1 MSGHQTA
8 TLEDT
13 VYFWFASNDTSGSGG
28 DGATPLYDVREA
40 GALSSAIP
48 LLSGTPTLLSH
59 ANYPAGCHEIA
70 VAATA
75 ANGFA
80 ANDTFAVFCT
90 IAVDSQNPSGFVGSC
105 TLTPLSKASASSD
118 IHSRL
123 VVVEAAADSDQAQT
137 EASID
142 SDQVQNDNFVSD
154 IHSRLVVIEATIDSD
169 QLLDVTAVSNV
180 HSRLVVMETAND
192 SDQVIISDAI
202 LVAQTDLDAITD
214 ADGVILGAAGV
225 DLIWDEVINGAAH
238 NTTNTS
244 GRRLRELR
252 ESGFYS
258 DGFIYIDTVNGAADT
273 TDYEAGTEVNP
284 TNTIARANTI
294 ATSLNLH
301 KFKILPGSS
310 ITLAAT
316 QANQLFEGESWTL
329 ALGSQNID
337 GSTFRGATVTGIAT
351 STADNQI
358 FEHCLVGAV
367 TIPDLTH
374 FINCGHSGTVTAGE
388 AGTFFFD
395 NCHSAIAGTGSVEF
409 DFATPATETNLNVRH
424 HSGGWNISNMGAGAG
439 TCNASFEGNGQ
450 IVWNA
455 TCAATS
461 NASIRGNWKITDN
474 ASAAVTETHDDT
486 TAAVTVIASDLLVVE
501 AAIDSDQVQNDDFV
515 SDIHSRLVV
524 VEASIDSDQL
534 LDVTAVSNVHSRLVI
549 METAADSDQAQ
560 TEASID
566 SDQVQNDNF
575 VSDIHSRLVVM
586 ETANDSDQVIISD
599 AILII
604 DDLLDTEIPA
614 ITSNL
619 LIIASDTLAIE
630 ASASVLVSGTSDS
643 GSTTTMVDAART
655 EGDTD
660 YWVGDS
666 IVFTSG
672 NISGQTREI
681 TAFNFTTNTITFSP
695 ATTQAV
701 IVQNYDIIS
710 ATASQGL
717 TAAQASD
724 LALTEV
730 ENSNIHSRLV
740 VMEAANDSDQVI
752 ISDAILIIDTA
763 IDSDQLVDATATS
776 NIHSRL
782 VVIEAAM
789 DSDQAQTEASIDSD
803 QLVDATATSNIHSR
817 LVVMEAAIDSDQAQT
832 EASIDSDQVQNDNFV
847 SDIHSRLVV
856 IEATIDSDQ
865 LINDATADTIASDLI
880 LAQAD
885 LDTISDGIIVSTT
898 KAGTDTTTA
907 CSTNLTGYTDDQLI
921 GRIITF
927 TSGVADGESAD
938 ITDYANTNGV
948 VTFTAMTLACGAAS
962 GVSFK
967 IT

>member
-1 MSGHQTA
+1 MVVIGTYHSLVA
-8 TLEDT
+8 
-13 VYFWFASNDTSGSGG
+13 
-28 DGATPLYDVREA
+28 YD
-40 GALSSAIP
+40 P
-48 LLSGTPTLLSH
+48 
-59 ANYPAGCHEIA
+59 
-70 VAATA
+70 VAQA
-75 ANGFA
+75 
-80 ANDTFAVFCT
+80 
-90 IAVDSQNPSGFVGSC
+90 
-105 TLTPLSKASASSD
+105 SD

-123 VVVEAAADSDQAQT
+123 VIVETA
-137 EASID
+137 ID
-142 SDQVQNDNFVSD
+142 SDQVQNDDFVSD
-154 IHSRLVVIEATIDSD
+154 VHSRLVVVETSIDSD
-169 QLLDVTAVSNV
+169 QLVDATATSNI
-180 HSRLVVMETAND
+180 HSHLVVMETAND

-214 ADGVILGAAGV
+214 GDGVILGAAGV
-225 DLIWDEVINGAAH
+225 DLIWDEVINGANH

-258 DGFIYIDTVNGAADT
+258 DGFVYIDTVNGAADT

-284 TNTIARANTI
+284 TNTMTRANTI
-294 ATSLNLH
+294 AASLGLS
-301 KFKILPGSS
+301 KFKIIPGST
-310 ITLAAT
+310 ITLLAAQT
-316 QANQLFEGESWTL
+316 NQLFEGASWTL
-329 ALGSQNID
+329 ALGSQNIS
-337 GSTFRGATVTGIAT
+337 GSSFEGATVTGIAT
-351 STADNQI
+351 NTTGNQ
-358 FEHCLVGAV
+358 FFCDCLFGAV
-367 TIPDLTH
+367 TVPTDTH
-374 FINCGHSGTVTAGE
+374 FLRCGLSGTITAGE
-388 AGTFFFD
+388 VGAFFFD

-409 DFATPATETNLNVRH
+409 DFATPASETNLNIRH

-455 TCAATS
+455 SCAATS

-474 ASAAVTETHDDT
+474 ASGAVTETHDDT
-486 TAAVTVIASDLLVVE
+486 TAAVTVIASDTIVID
-501 AAIDSDQVQNDDFV
+501 AAV
-515 SDIHSRLVV
+515 SD
-524 VEASIDSDQL
+524 VESNLLL
-534 LDVTAVSNVHSRLVI
+534 LDTA
-549 METAADSDQAQ
+549 
-560 TEASID
+560 ID

-575 VSDIHSRLVVM
+575 VSDVHSRLVVM

-599 AILII
+599 AILIIDTAIDSDQVQNDDFVSNIHSRLVIIETSIDSDQLVDATATSNIHSKLVVMETANDSDQLVLSDAILVI

-695 ATTQAV
+695 ATTQTV

-710 ATASQGL
+710 ATAAQGL

-740 VMEAANDSDQVI
+740 VMETANDSDQVI
-752 ISDAILIIDTA
+752 ISDAILIIDTAINSDQVQNDNFVSDIHSRLVVMETANDSDQVQIEASIDSDQLLDIAATSQIHSRLVIMETANDSDQVILSDAILIIDTA

-782 VVIEAAM
+782 VVIETAI
-789 DSDQAQTEASIDSD
+789 DSDQVQTEASIDSD
-803 QLVDATATSNIHSR
+803 QLVDNTATSNIHSR
-817 LVVMEAAIDSDQAQT
+817 LVIIEASIDSDQAQT
-832 EASIDSDQVQNDNFV
+832 EASIDSDQVQNDDFV
-847 SDIHSRLVV
+847 SNIHSRLIV
-856 IEATIDSDQ
+856 IETAIDSDQ
-865 LINDATADTIASDLI
+865 VINDATADTIASDLI

-885 LDTISDGIIVSTT
+885 LDTISDGIIISTT
-898 KAGTDTTTA
+898 KTGTDTTA
-907 CSTNLTGYTDDQLI
+907 SCSTNLSGYTDDQLI

-927 TSGVADGESAD
+927 TSGVADGESSD

-948 VTFTAMTLACGAAS
+948 ITFTAMTLACGAAS